1 MNLKRNKMPLRKI
14 KPGEEFALHTSVYMY
29 FISAD
34 GKSIELKK
42 VRNIGEKQVKKG
54 FIPPTLDDVKAYVK
68 EKGYLEEIAI
78 KAFNSYEASEPP
90 WHDSRGN
97 AVIMWKQKIL
107 NNWLKDEYKIKES
120 TTNNNI
126 PDHMKGMVM

>member
-1 MNLKRNKMPLRKI
+1 MSLKKI
-14 KPGEEFALHTSVYMY
+14 KPGEEFALNTSVYTY
-29 FISAD
+29 SIGKD
-34 GKSIELKK
+34 GISIELKK

-68 EKGYLEEIAI
+68 EKGYMEEVAI
-78 KAFNSYEASEPP
+78 KAFNSYSESEPP

-97 AVIMWKQKIL
+97 PVIMWKQKIL
-107 NNWLKDEYKIKES
+107 NNWFNDEYKIKES
-120 TTNNNI
+120 ITNNNI